1 MKNKGF
7 TLVEL
12 LAVIVIMGLIL
23 AIAVPNAFK
32 LSNKVKTK
40 AYKTKIEQI
49 ESGAGETYGTNNL
62 GSIRTSKSKCAFKF
76 KGNDEIDT
84 VYYAEN
90 GVLNESGASGL
101 ETYPCVRM
109 SVKDLVETGSLDYDH
124 KKQCDQYNCPKEEKQ
139 RAYYDSVVVNPV
151 DDYII
156 NECNVYIYYKYTRAY
171 AVFDKTT
178 CDERRDQPDIGH
190 EYRRLSKKITS
201 TTKK

>member
-23 AIAVPNAFK
+23 AIAIPNAFK

-62 GSIRTSKSKCAFKF
+62 GAIRTSKSKCAFKF
-76 KGNDEIDT
+76 KENDEIDT
-84 VYYAEN
+84 V
-90 GVLNESGASGL
+90 
-101 ETYPCVRM
+101 
-109 SVKDLVETGSLDYDH
+109 DYDH
-124 KKQCDQYNCPKEEKQ
+124 KKQCDKYNCPKDEKQ